1 MFNSIA
7 AYYSPVYLI
16 LVAIFSLRIVRKYKR
31 NYGIRNYQYPS
42 SGSRDFIIV
51 TLLTIVI
58 GTRPISGK
66 YFVDMA
72 GYADH
77 YVRYLGEKFIFD
89 WNAENLLFDNLFA
102 YWYCYDLGIT
112 LFFILISG
120 IYFGCSYIG
129 IRQII
134 PNHTL
139 PAYLVFLAAFSTFS
153 YATQMALRQVPQ
165 QPYLLWQWAIL
176 TKKLYV
182 SPSL

>member
-1 MFNSIA
+1 MLNNIA

-31 NYGIRNYQYPS
+31 LYSIRNYQYPS

-51 TLLTIVI
+51 TLLTLII

-129 IRQII
+129 IQRII

-153 YATQMALRQVPQ
+153 YATNGIKAGASTPKV
-165 QPYLLWQWAIL
+165 
-176 TKKLYV
+176 
-182 SPSL
+182 